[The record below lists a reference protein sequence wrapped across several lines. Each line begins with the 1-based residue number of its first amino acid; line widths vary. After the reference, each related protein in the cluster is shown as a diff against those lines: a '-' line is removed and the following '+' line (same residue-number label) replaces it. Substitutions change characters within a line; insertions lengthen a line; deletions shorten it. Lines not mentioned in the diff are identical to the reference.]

1 MVRPRGEA
9 TAAEGTP
16 VLDDITSDDS
26 ESPTIGL
33 VPAGVPWEQVQ
44 DHIKI
49 MHAPLLVRPDDTG
62 GYVGAYWDG
71 TKLVVAGDLGSD
83 QEQAIQEFR
92 EFLREHGED

>member
-1 MVRPRGEA
+1 
-9 TAAEGTP
+9 
-16 VLDDITSDDS
+16 
-26 ESPTIGL
+26 
-33 VPAGVPWEQVQ
+33 
-44 DHIKI
+44 

>member
-1 MVRPRGEA
+1 
-9 TAAEGTP
+9 

-33 VPAGVPWEQVQ
+33 VPAGVTWEQVQ

-49 MHAPLLVRPDDTG
+49 MHAPLLVRPDDAG

-92 EFLREHGED
+92 EFLREHGAD

>member
-1 MVRPRGEA
+1 M
-9 TAAEGTP
+9 
-16 VLDDITSDDS
+16 LDDITSDDS

-49 MHAPLLVRPDDTG
+49 MHAPLLVGPDDTG

-71 TKLVVAGDLGSD
+71 TTLVVARDLGSD
-83 QEQAIQEFR
+83 QEQAVQEFR